1 MNKNEKPIEEY
12 SQETIQSSFYTA
24 FLFNQNIS
32 RHRHLFFEFTYC
44 LSGEITNIVNG
55 KAYPTHALQELV
67 LMRPGDIHEMIKET
81 PDSNTPEYHR
91 DIYCMKDKMKSI
103 CDFLKPGLFE
113 EIVSSKDP
121 IIIPCG
127 KEILLSLE
135 SSLGLFKEAAF
146 YSEEKQEQQNVH
158 HTAIICRLLDAY
170 LMSKNE
176 VKLHYPAWIKEFLQ
190 SLGNED
196 VLRKSVNDII
206 KDMNYSRGYI
216 CREFKKY
223 VGKTMVECLNDSRIA
238 YSTILLANSN
248 LSILD
253 VAMALNFS
261 SQGAF
266 TNSFKK
272 VHGISPSQWRKQ
284 QL

>member
-12 SQETIQSSFYTA
+12 SQETIQNSCYTA
-24 FLFNQNIS
+24 FLFNQDIC

-44 LSGEITNIVNG
+44 LSGQITNVVNG
-55 KAYPTHALQELV
+55 KPYPTHALEEIV
-67 LMRPGDIHEMIKET
+67 LMRPGDVHEMIKDT
-81 PDSNTPEYHR
+81 PDSDTPEYHR

-113 EIVSSKDP
+113 EITSGQEP

-127 KEILLSLE
+127 KEVLLSLE
-135 SSLGLFKEAAF
+135 NSLGFFKETAF
-146 YSEEKQEQQNVH
+146 YSEEKLNQQNIH
-158 HTAIICRLLDAY
+158 HTTIVCRLLDAY
-170 LMSKNE
+170 LMSKT
-176 VKLHYPAWIKEFLQ
+176 VTKTPYPAWIQEFLQ
-190 SLGNED
+190 SLGNEE

-216 CREFKKY
+216 CREFKKH

-272 VHGISPSQWRKQ
+272 IHGISPSQWRKKQ
-284 QL
+284 F

>member
-1 MNKNEKPIEEY
+1 MNKNENLIEEY
-12 SQETIQSSFYTA
+12 SQETIQNSFYTA
-24 FLFNQNIS
+24 FLYNQDIC

-44 LSGEITNIVNG
+44 LSGEITNVVNG
-55 KAYPTHALQELV
+55 KAYPTHALQELI
-67 LMRPGDIHEMIKET
+67 LMRPGDVHEMVRET
-81 PDSNTPEYHR
+81 SNEQTPEYHR
-91 DIYCMKDKMKSI
+91 DIYCLKDKMKSI

-113 EIVSSKDP
+113 EITSGKEP
-121 IIIPCG
+121 IVIPCG
-127 KEILLSLE
+127 KETLLSIE
-135 SSLGLFKEAAF
+135 SSLGFFKEAAF
-146 YSEEKQEQQNVH
+146 YSQDKQKQQDVH
-158 HTAIICRLLDAY
+158 HTAIVCRLLDAY
-170 LMSKNE
+170 MMSKTE
-176 VKLHYPAWIKEFLQ
+176 TKLHYPAWIQEFLQ
-190 SLGNED
+190 SLGNEE

-206 KDMNYSRGYI
+206 KGMNYSRGYI

-272 VHGISPSQWRKQ
+272 IHGISPSQWRKQ
-284 QL
+284 QF